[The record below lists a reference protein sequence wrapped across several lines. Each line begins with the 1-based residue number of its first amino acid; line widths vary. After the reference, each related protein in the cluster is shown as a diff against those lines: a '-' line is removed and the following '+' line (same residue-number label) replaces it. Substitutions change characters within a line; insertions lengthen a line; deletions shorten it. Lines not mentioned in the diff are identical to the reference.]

1 MPASFDVVVTGSRVR
16 VTVEIERAA
25 ATVSG
30 QTCIEHC
37 AAVQFYG
44 WLELIDQLEGAL
56 DQPTISGQQEKSAAA
71 PDRKEPD
78 DICET

>member
-1 MPASFDVVVTGSRVR
+1 MV
-16 VTVEIERAA
+16 VEIERTA

-56 DQPTISGQQEKSAAA
+56 DQPTISGQQEKSAVA